1 MTGNAASTM
10 AMIAREVKNLYGAE
24 EKIVVRILFPFNGG
38 VMMVR
43 S

>member
-1 MTGNAASTM
+1 M
-10 AMIAREVKNLYGAE
+10 AMIAREVKNLYGTE
-24 EKIVVRILFPFNGG
+24 EKIVVRMLVPFNGG